1 MQIMNI
7 LSTFSFIKL
16 FAPLLVVWMGIFEVQ
31 TTIINEVRLNN
42 DVNIY
47 LANCTYQ
54 LRYSSSVLLRTIS
67 SKFSYS
73 DAMVTTIESVR

>member
-1 MQIMNI
+1 MNI

-47 LANCTYQ
+47 LVNCTYQ
-54 LRYSSSVLLRTIS
+54 SPIGNIVYCTCP
-67 SKFSYS
+67 KS
-73 DAMVTTIESVR
+73 DASLNKFICQCCDSRANK